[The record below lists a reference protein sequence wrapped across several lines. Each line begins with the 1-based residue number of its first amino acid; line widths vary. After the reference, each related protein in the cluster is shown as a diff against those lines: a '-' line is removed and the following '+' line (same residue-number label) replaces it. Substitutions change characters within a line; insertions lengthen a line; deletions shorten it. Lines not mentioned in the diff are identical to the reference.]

1 MFTFNTLPGPGNIS
15 LKPLGDRE
23 EVKSQKLFPETEF
36 NRKFMSK
43 HGWHCF
49 LIEKRAR
56 DM

>member
-1 MFTFNTLPGPGNIS
+1 M
-15 LKPLGDRE
+15 KPLGDRE
-23 EVKSQKLFPETEF
+23 EVKGQKLLQETGF

-49 LIEKRAR
+49 LIEKRAS